1 MADRR
6 QLGIPDRGGVP
17 PLLNE
22 HRAVT
27 AQHYR
32 IVWLCFLAWIFDFY
46 DLILY
51 SFLLVPIARELG
63 LSAMQSSLA
72 LGFSFLMT
80 AVGGIGFG
88 FIGDRFGRRPVMI
101 ATVLIYSVG
110 TVLCA
115 TSNSFVALVAYR
127 SFTGLGIGG
136 EWAAGQSMIA
146 ETFPR
151 HTRARYA
158 AYVQLGAPLGVL
170 LSALAAGYL
179 APLIGWRL
187 VFTLSAMPALLV
199 AAAVWLWMP
208 ESDVWRL
215 GGAGRWLSFGDLHDL
230 EPYRATL
237 MALFLLLLVNSEAYW
252 FTYSWLPGYLELQ
265 RGLSSE
271 ASSRLVVG
279 MQLGAIAG
287 YASFGAFAD
296 RFGRRPAFSLWAAIM
311 ALGLLPPTILWNW
324 AAGIP
329 GLIAIGM
336 ALTGFGTG
344 VWSGPGPL
352 ISELLPT
359 KMRNSALGLLLNVT
373 RGFQFFTPVMI
384 TALSER
390 IGFGTTLAMGAMFA
404 AAGSLIVWGLPET
417 RGRPITALDETPQLS
432 ASRETLSD

>member
-1 MADRR
+1 MADSS
-6 QLGIPDRGGVP
+6 QSAVAERGGRP
-17 PLLNE
+17 RLLSD
-22 HRAVT
+22 HQAVG

-101 ATVLIYSVG
+101 ATVLIYSAG
-110 TVLCA
+110 TLLCA
-115 TSNSFVALVAYR
+115 AANSFASLVAYR

-170 LSALAAGYL
+170 MAALAGGYL
-179 APLIGWRL
+179 APLTGWRL
-187 VFTLSAMPALLV
+187 VFTLSALPALAV
-199 AAAVWLWMP
+199 AGALWLWMP
-208 ESDVWRL
+208 ESDVWRM
-215 GGAGRWLSFGDLHDL
+215 GGAGRWLSLDDLREL
-230 EPYRATL
+230 KPYRATL
-237 MALFLLLLVNSEAYW
+237 ATLFVLLLVNSEAYW

-271 ASSRLVVG
+271 ASSRLVLG
-279 MQLGAIAG
+279 MQIGALLG
-287 YASFGAFAD
+287 YASFGTFAD
-296 RFGRRPAFSLWAAIM
+296 RFGRRPAFSLWAAAM
-311 ALGLLPPTILWNW
+311 ALGLLPPTILWHR
-324 AAGIP
+324 AAAIP
-329 GLIAIGM
+329 GLIAAGM

-373 RGFQFFTPVMI
+373 RGFQFFTPVVI

-404 AAGSLIVWGLPET
+404 AAGSLIVWALPET
-417 RGRPITALDETPQLS
+417 RGRPITALDAARELS
-432 ASRETLSD
+432 PPSEIS